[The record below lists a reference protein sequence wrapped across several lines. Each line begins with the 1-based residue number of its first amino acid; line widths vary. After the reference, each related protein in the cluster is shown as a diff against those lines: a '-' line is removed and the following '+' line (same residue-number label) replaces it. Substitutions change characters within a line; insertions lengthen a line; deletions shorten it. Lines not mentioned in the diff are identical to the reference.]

1 MPFVYDETEMEWPDD
16 DSEPPPP
23 RPDQFVYLA
32 PPQFGGA
39 REPVQFSIMSPGVA
53 TDASEPQWKK
63 LAQKSLAIMLSAL
76 REIGGRRAYCRYD
89 GGHDEGFAWLD
100 SIELRDGTR
109 INADAVAQRLYD
121 VQVHSRLRAADLYNR
136 PEGFSDLEHLRN
148 HLRHWLC
155 NEWATM
161 LLGDSYGTGEYS
173 MYGAFTVD
181 LEACTIADDPQADPV
196 VENIAIA
203 T

>member
-1 MPFVYDETEMEWPDD
+1 MPFVYDETEIEWPDD

-23 RPDQFVYLA
+23 RSDQFVYLA
-32 PPQFGGA
+32 PPQLGGA
-39 REPVQFSIMSPGVA
+39 REPVRFSVVAPGAA
-53 TDASEPQWKK
+53 TGESDRWKK
-63 LAQKSLAIMLSAL
+63 LAQQHLAIMVPAL

-100 SIELRDGTR
+100 SIELSDGAR

-121 VQVHSRLRAADLYNR
+121 IQVHSRLRTAGLLNGPR
-136 PEGFSDLEHLRN
+136 EFSDLEQLRD

-155 NEWATM
+155 NDWATM

-181 LEACTIADDPQADPV
+181 LEACTIADDPHADPV